1 MYVYTVRNV
10 IHAIYAIQF
19 GNIDNEIKV
28 EVEGATGGGT
38 ESRKEPDMTVD
49 GGGGSRGKEPRRD
62 TVNVTDVG
70 SSRGQ
75 GRKKNTPHFSTG
87 IHGR

>member
-49 GGGGSRGKEPRRD
+49 GGGGISRKGAETRH
-62 TVNVTDVG
+62 
-70 SSRGQ
+70 SEC
-75 GRKKNTPHFSTG
+75 H
-87 IHGR
+87 